1 VFRFGKWWLEMKD
14 FEELVKKEW
23 DFKCPLSEPV
33 NIWQFNIRTLRKK
46 VKGRSRNIEAERKKR
61 KTKVMGE
68 IDGLDTLGEH
78 NTPLLS
84 NRRQELKRELEHI
97 WQIGKIR
104 ARQKARDRDIKEGDK
119 DTSYFFALANQRKRK
134 KCISSLVD

>member
-1 VFRFGKWWLEMKD
+1 MED

-61 KTKVMGE
+61 KTKVMRE

-84 NRRQELKRELEHI
+84 NKRQELKRELEHI

-134 KCISSLVD
+134 KYISSLVD